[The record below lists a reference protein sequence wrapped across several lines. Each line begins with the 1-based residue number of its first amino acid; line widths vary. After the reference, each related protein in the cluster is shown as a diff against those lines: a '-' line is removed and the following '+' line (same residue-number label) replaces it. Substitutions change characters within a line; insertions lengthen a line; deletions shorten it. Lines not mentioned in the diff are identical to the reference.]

1 MCDNS
6 VIMKLS
12 LLVPSEFLSVTDN
25 IDFELYEHQEKAI
38 EHIKNN
44 KNVIVS
50 VPTASGKTLIAYVAI
65 YNTFLNKRKSM
76 YIVPLRS
83 LAMEKFSELQKL
95 RSLGA
100 RVTISIGDY
109 DVSPSFI
116 KNYDIVVC
124 TSERADS
131 MIHKDPDILNEFG
144 LVIFDEIHLISDE
157 TRGPRLETVISSLLY
172 LNPDI
177 ILLGLSATVS
187 NIKEVA
193 KWMNAETV
201 ISNFRAVPL
210 ETGIIY
216 KHNLIKG
223 DKKEYL
229 GSKDEMVLID
239 DNIKNG
245 GQCIIFR
252 NSRRSAEKYADI
264 LMSNFDFNNEISN
277 MDFPVDQFN
286 EKMLDMITHGVSYH
300 HAGLSNEQRTIVEKL
315 FKEGF
320 IKIIV
325 ATPTLAAGV
334 NMPARTVIIRDIT
347 RYSDGYSKPI
357 SNIEIQQMLGR
368 AGRPKYDK
376 KGYGYIYATS
386 PSMFEVSKNY
396 LTGELEPIIS
406 KMDSNSLIRFNTLSL
421 VASGIAKTYGDI
433 GKFYSKTLL
442 AAQNDIDDYD
452 LSFESAVYFLTS
464 NNFITENNGNLGIL
478 PFGKITSELYIDP
491 VTSLILE
498 QCLEKEFSEGMYLYY
513 ISKTPDMLSFNYR
526 QSDYEYIENFLD
538 HYNINDFSDE
548 SLKAAKTAIIMQE
561 WINEVSINT
570 IAENYGVGPGDI
582 QARVSSADWISYSMY
597 RLAASEKNKNEKK
610 LMHFNFRIR
619 EGIKEDIISLT
630 EIPGVGRV
638 RARRLYNNGFQT
650 LEKISSSVPGDIS
663 NIFGFSDKLALDI
676 ISYAKKISGKYYKR
690 GGLDT
695 YDGK

>member
-1 MCDNS
+1 MCDDIVS
-6 VIMKLS
+6 MKLS
-12 LLVPSEFLSVTDN
+12 AIVPSEFLSVTDN
-25 IDFELYEHQEKAI
+25 MDFELYEHQEKAI
-38 EHIKNN
+38 AYIKGN

-65 YNTFLNKRKSM
+65 YNTFLNKKKSM

-100 RVTISIGDY
+100 RVTISMGDY

-116 KNYDIVVC
+116 KNYDVIVC

-131 MIHKDPDILNEFG
+131 MIHKDPDILNDFG
-144 LVIFDEIHLISDE
+144 IVIFDEIHLISDE

-177 ILLGLSATVS
+177 ILVGLSATVS

-193 KWMNAETV
+193 EWMNAETV
-201 ISNFRAVPL
+201 ISDFRAVPL

-252 NSRRSAEKYADI
+252 NSRRSTEKYTDI
-264 LMSNFDFNNEISN
+264 LMSNFNFNNEINN
-277 MDFPVDQFN
+277 MDFSIEQFN
-286 EKMLDMITHGVSYH
+286 EKMLDMISHGVIYH
-300 HAGLSNEQRTIVEKL
+300 HAGLSNEQRTIIEKL
-315 FKEGF
+315 FKGGF

-334 NMPARTVIIRDIT
+334 NLPARMVIIRDIT
-347 RYSDGYSKPI
+347 RFSDGYSKPI

-368 AGRPKYDK
+368 SGRPKYDK

-386 PSMFEVSKNY
+386 PAMFDVSKNY

-406 KMDSNSLIRFNTLSL
+406 KMNSNSLIRFNILSL
-421 VASGIAKTYGDI
+421 VSSGIAKRYEDI

-442 AAQNDIDDYD
+442 AAQKNISDYD
-452 LSFESAVYFLTS
+452 LSFEAAVYFLSS
-464 NNFITENNGNLGIL
+464 NNFITENNGNLSIL

-491 VTSLILE
+491 VTALVLE
-498 QCLEKEFSEGMYLYY
+498 QCLEKEFSEGLYLYY
-513 ISKTPDMLSFNYR
+513 LSKTPDMFSFSCR
-526 QSDYEYIENFLD
+526 QGDYEYVEEFLD
-538 HYNINDFSDE
+538 HYNIADFSDE
-548 SLKAAKTAIIMQE
+548 SLMAAKTAIIMRE
-561 WINEVSINT
+561 WINEVPINT
-570 IAENYGVGPGDI
+570 IAENFGVGPGDI
-582 QARVSSADWISYSMY
+582 QSRVSSADWISYSLY

-610 LMHFNFRIR
+610 LMHFNFRIK

-630 EIPGVGRV
+630 EIPSIGRV
-638 RARRLYNNGFQT
+638 RARRLYNSGFQS
-650 LEKISSSVPGDIS
+650 LEKISTSDPGDIS
-663 NIFGFSDKLALDI
+663 KIFGFSDKLASDI
-676 ISYAKKISGKYYKR
+676 ISYAKKISGKYYR
-690 GGLDT
+690 SDELDA